1 MAEKQELSTFIKR
14 LQKRDAKA
22 FDELV
27 KRYGKRCYGYFYRL
41 CGNPEL
47 SEEFVSELFLK
58 LVEKIGT
65 FEGGSFDKWLF
76 AVASNQFRDYLR
88 RQYRYKRLLD
98 EAGDQQRREAEER
111 RERTGDRAVFDRLQ
125 WAMKRLDKETAE
137 LLVLRYYSRMGF
149 KELAEIRNEP
159 VGTTLSKVHRGLKKL
174 RILMDDMQ

>member
-27 KRYGKRCYGYFYRL
+27 RRYGNRCYGYFYRL

-58 LVEKIGT
+58 LVEKIST

-76 AVASNQFRDYLR
+76 AVASNQFRDHLR

-98 EAGDQQRREAEER
+98 EAGAQQRREAE
-111 RERTGDRAVFDRLQ
+111 
-125 WAMKRLDKETAE
+125 
-137 LLVLRYYSRMGF
+137 
-149 KELAEIRNEP
+149 
-159 VGTTLSKVHRGLKKL
+159 
-174 RILMDDMQ
+174 